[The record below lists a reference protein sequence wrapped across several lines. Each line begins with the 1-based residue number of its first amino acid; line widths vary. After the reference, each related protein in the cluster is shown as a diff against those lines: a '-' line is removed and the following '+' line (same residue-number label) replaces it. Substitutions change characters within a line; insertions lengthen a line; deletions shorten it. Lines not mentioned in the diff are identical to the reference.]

1 MFCSIIRIL
10 ANVWYVPNLKIGNLR
25 GVNPP
30 RLYIINRRLETP
42 KIYKRK
48 EMIPM
53 KKLLN
58 KKGFTLM
65 EMLIVVAII
74 VILVAISV
82 PTFTANLDNSKKAAD
97 GANLRAAKAAVV
109 VYEIDNGTNS
119 ANGKYYDVDAG
130 SIEDA
135 AEACGQ
141 CSDHEGC
148 KITFSNGTAQWVN
161 SAGTVVDPCN

>member
-1 MFCSIIRIL
+1 
-10 ANVWYVPNLKIGNLR
+10 
-25 GVNPP
+25 
-30 RLYIINRRLETP
+30 
-42 KIYKRK
+42 
-48 EMIPM
+48 M

-82 PTFTANLDNSKKAAD
+82 PTFSSSLDDSKKAAD
-97 GANLRAAKAAVV
+97 AANLRAAKAAVV

-119 ANGKYYDVDAG
+119 ANNKYYDVDAG
-130 SIEDA
+130 TIVDS

-161 SAGTVVDPCN
+161 STGTVVAPCN